1 MTASK
6 VTIRKHALEKRDLI
20 NAAEAH
26 EAASAVMAA
35 ALELTRRL
43 SGGAR
48 PAVSLYWPIRS
59 EVNTRPLIEA
69 LHAQGFPILLPAMTA
84 VRQPLHFRAFAPGD
98 DLEKGPF
105 GLSEPS
111 PQRPEGRPAMV
122 FAPLAAFDRRGV
134 RLGYGGGIYDATLQ
148 ALRATGPVTA
158 VGLAYALQECEAVPS
173 EPHDQRLNFV
183 LTERETIDCAK
194 NAEITLRSARS
205 PERRE
210 RDRF

>member
-6 VTIRKHALEKRDLI
+6 ITIRKHALEKRDLI
-20 NAAEAH
+20 SPPEAH
-26 EAASAVMAA
+26 EGASAIMAA
-35 ALELTRRL
+35 ALALTRRL
-43 SGGAR
+43 AGDAR

-69 LHAQGFPILLPAMTA
+69 LHAQDFPILLPAMTA

-98 DLEKGPF
+98 ELEKGPF

-111 PQRPEGRPAMV
+111 PQRPEGRPEIV

-148 ALRATGPVTA
+148 ALRAAGPVTA
-158 VGLAYALQECEAVPS
+158 IGLAYALQERDAVPS
-173 EPHDQRLNFV
+173 ESHDQRLDFII
-183 LTERETIDCAK
+183 TERETIECAK
-194 NAEITLRSARS
+194 H
-205 PERRE
+205 
-210 RDRF
+210 F

>member
-6 VTIRKHALEKRDLI
+6 ITIRKHALEKRDLVSPV
-20 NAAEAH
+20 EAH
-26 EAASAVMAA
+26 EAAGAIKAA

-43 SGGAR
+43 ANSAR
-48 PAVSLYWPIRS
+48 PPVALYWPIRS
-59 EVNTRPLIEA
+59 EVNTRPLIET
-69 LHAQGFPILLPAMTA
+69 LHAEGFPVLLPAMTA

-98 DLEKGPF
+98 ELEKGPF

-111 PQRPEGRPAMV
+111 PQRPEGRPEIV

-158 VGLAYALQECEAVPS
+158 IGLAYALQECEAVPS
-173 EPHDQRLNFV
+173 ESHDQRLNFI
-183 LTERETIDCAK
+183 LTERETIDCRQ
-194 NAEITLRSARS
+194 IS
-205 PERRE
+205 
-210 RDRF
+210 